1 METRD
6 TGASSDLLG
15 LGVAGQDGET
25 EWAVHEAAGNPVLHS
40 QVLRFSET
48 RAEIRTRPARSVQ
61 VSLCVSF
68 EHLQILAS
76 CRGFCRYEDIFGRYH
91 ELGT

>member
-1 METRD
+1 MEPRD

-15 LGVAGQDGET
+15 LGVAGQDGEK
-25 EWAVHEAAGNPVLHS
+25 EWAVHEAAGPVSHS

-68 EHLQILAS
+68 ERL
-76 CRGFCRYEDIFGRYH
+76 
-91 ELGT
+91 

>member
-1 METRD
+1 MEPRD

-15 LGVAGQDGET
+15 LGVAGQDGEK
-25 EWAVHEAAGNPVLHS
+25 ERAIHEPAGNLLVSHS

-68 EHLQILAS
+68 ERLYILAS
-76 CRGFCRYEDIFGRYH
+76 CHGFCRYEDIFG
-91 ELGT
+91 LS